1 MKYSDA
7 LEAMP
12 AQTQISQVHN
22 GNNPFEPQASGFASP
37 QLTQVCSQISDSLQE
52 VKHQID
58 FLTKT
63 FENFEKNSK
72 QTIIEEVTNQI
83 KPLQTQVL
91 RALTERDTRIEE
103 QIEHRLQNIEKN
115 MVQVQG
121 YGDWNELNAKLAEIE
136 IKVKELQK
144 RDDIKALENKLGQ
157 MGKQISDL
165 KTHHNTHNPDKRL
178 AQIEKQVQTLER
190 KADFDQ
196 TLENRL
202 EELEKQIREEML
214 PTNFTSKKAY
224 ALFCEFITW
233 RSTYYSDKNI
243 PNDQT
248 KINTTTLQTS
258 TPAATNQVQDHFSV
272 EIQRQDDR
280 NKTDMGIL
288 GYLSLES
295 DKHKIHSPST
305 PMIERQQYREPIST
319 IPNFSPPTVN
329 VTTRR
334 QTTRTTDNDNTEDRK
349 RLLKRIQ
356 NIPKFHGKIDE
367 NWHTFIHF
375 FERSASK
382 YTQDSELKAE
392 LLGDLLTDTA
402 ADYFTQLTPCE
413 QTNYEILK
421 PILEIRFS
429 QKEDPRVIRRQLNSM
444 KQQPNQSNRQFADK
458 INELVNHGFVGASA
472 DIVNQA
478 AVDAFLQGTTHK
490 STAWLVANQ
499 RPTSL
504 NQAVQLLEEALIN
517 QKTILGDK
525 HVRQIT
531 FQDET
536 VSVNAVQTEQNQY
549 QPQSRGRS
557 PFRNQQS
564 NNTYNS
570 GQSRGYSPYRN
581 RYRYSSPYPRPDY
594 NVDNRNRSQS
604 PNGRFN
610 SNRNQSKSPIRNTD
624 QSLQN
629 FMDSLCDLIK
639 NTTGIRSESSSRNSS
654 PSRKDPQICFKC
666 RKLDITHATVQKMK
680 T

>member
-1 MKYSDA
+1 MKEIQRRDEYGT
-7 LEAMP
+7 LE
-12 AQTQISQVHN
+12 
-22 GNNPFEPQASGFASP
+22 
-37 QLTQVCSQISDSLQE
+37 D
-52 VKHQID
+52 
-58 FLTKT
+58 
-63 FENFEKNSK
+63 
-72 QTIIEEVTNQI
+72 
-83 KPLQTQVL
+83 
-91 RALTERDTRIEE
+91 
-103 QIEHRLQNIEKN
+103 
-115 MVQVQG
+115 
-121 YGDWNELNAKLAEIE
+121 KLE
-136 IKVKELQK
+136 
-144 RDDIKALENKLGQ
+144 Q
-157 MGKQISDL
+157 MGKQLGDRN
-165 KTHHNTHNPDKRL
+165 TQHNTHEINKRL
-178 AQIEKQVQTLER
+178 VIIEKQVIALER
-190 KADFDQ
+190 KDISHALQ
-196 TLENRL
+196 NRL
-202 EELEKQIREEML
+202 DELEKQIKEGML

-224 ALFCEFITW
+224 ELFCEFITW
-233 RSTYYSDKNI
+233 RSIYYSDKN
-243 PNDQT
+243 NRNEQT
-248 KINTTTLQTS
+248 RTNQSVMHTS
-258 TPAATNQVQDHFSV
+258 TPATTHPIHDNLTV
-272 EIQRQDDR
+272 ELQRQRDDDR
-280 NKTDMGIL
+280 TEIGIL
-288 GYLSLES
+288 GDLTFES
-295 DKHKIHSPST
+295 DKTKIHPPNT
-305 PMIERQQYREPIST
+305 PMIERQQFQEHIST
-319 IPNFSPPTVN
+319 VPNYPPPTVN
-329 VTTRR
+329 ITTRR
-334 QTTRTTDNDNTEDRK
+334 QTTRTTDNDNNEDRK

-382 YTQDSELKAE
+382 YTQDPELKAE

-402 ADYFTQLTPCE
+402 ADYFTQLSQRE

-421 PILEIRFS
+421 PILETRFS

-444 KQQPNQSNRQFADK
+444 KQQPNQSNREFADK

-666 RKLDITHATVQKMK
+666 RKTGHYARDCSENENQKSNTSQFQSPSRNQNSNSNVK
-680 T
+680 GSN